1 MLLVSRN
8 APTTAISHGSSTEK
22 PRIPQSAV
30 TMFHALSYTTEMG
43 SGSVFFGGN
52 GGKGGSCCSGAGFS
66 CTGTVPLSS
75 SSTVLCTMSPVK
87 RFRNTDSSSAA
98 DMWGAAE
105 FT

>member
-1 MLLVSRN
+1 MLLVSCN
-8 APTTAISHGSSTEK
+8 APTTTISHGSSTEK
-22 PRIPQSAV
+22 PRIPQRAV
-30 TMFHALSYTTEMG
+30 MMFHALSYAIEMG
-43 SGSVFFGGN
+43 SGSVIFCGDGGA
-52 GGKGGSCCSGAGFS
+52 GGSSGSGAGFS